1 MKEGVRMRPSTSGD
15 AGRPTSRRE
24 RLRAELERD
33 ALRAAR
39 RLIATEGIEALSL
52 SAVAREVGVT
62 PPALYRYFEGKPG
75 LTLAVYEAVTRDF
88 VATVA
93 EAAAGADR
101 EDFGGQLYAA
111 TRAVLDWSVTNPGE
125 FDLLMGAGY
134 ARLVASGSH
143 VDQVLVRELGGLFGQ
158 TFLQLWRRGILPY
171 PSQEELEPRLRSQ
184 VAAYLRLMEHDYPVG
199 VAMVMITC
207 WRQIYGLLC
216 MAVYGHLA
224 SSFDDYLPLFEAMM
238 DDLLALCGVPRKR
251 GEHVLQQAKRQPRE
265 VPSSR

>member
-1 MKEGVRMRPSTSGD
+1 MRPSVEGD
-15 AGRPTSRRE
+15 TAQPASRRE

-33 ALRAAR
+33 ALAAAR
-39 RLIATEGIEALSL
+39 KLIASEGVEALRL

-62 PPALYRYFEGKPG
+62 PPALYRYFEGKAG

-88 VATVA
+88 VAIVA
-93 EAAAGADR
+93 SVAGALDP
-101 EDFGGQLYAA
+101 EDFRGQLYAA
-111 TRAVLDWSVTNPGE
+111 TRAVLDWSVANPGE

-134 ARLVASGSH
+134 ARLVASGRH

-158 TFLQLWRRGILPY
+158 TFVQLWRRGILSY
-171 PSQEELEPRLRSQ
+171 PSEEALEPHLRAQ
-184 VAAYLRLMEHDYPVG
+184 VAAYRRLMGHDYPVG

-224 SSFDDYLPLFEAMM
+224 SSFDDYLPLFENMM
-238 DDLLALCGVPRKR
+238 DDLLALCGVPRER
-251 GEHVLQQAKRQPRE
+251 
-265 VPSSR
+265 

>member
-1 MKEGVRMRPSTSGD
+1 MPSTEGN
-15 AGRPTSRRE
+15 AVQPTSRRE

-33 ALRAAR
+33 ALSAAR
-39 RLIATEGIEALSL
+39 KLIAAEGVEALSL

-75 LTLAVYEAVTRDF
+75 LTVAVYEAVTRDF
-88 VATVA
+88 VDTVA
-93 EAAAGADR
+93 KAAGALDP

-111 TRAVLDWSVTNPGE
+111 TRAVLDWSVANPGE

-134 ARLVASGSH
+134 ARLVASQRH
-143 VDQVLVRELGGLFGQ
+143 VDQVLIRELGGLFGQ
-158 TFLQLWRRGILPY
+158 TFAQLWRRGILRY
-171 PSQEELEPRLRSQ
+171 PSEQEIEPRLRAQ
-184 VAAYLRLMEHDYPVG
+184 VTAYGRLMEHEYPAG

-216 MAVYGHLA
+216 MAVYGHMA
-224 SSFDDYLPLFEAMM
+224 SSFDDCLPLFENMM

-251 GEHVLQQAKRQPRE
+251 
-265 VPSSR
+265 